1 MKKNNT
7 LLKENFTSKN
17 LFEKF
22 NLLTEE
28 DVNKIT
34 LGLDWINKRIPNSII
49 IGGTALAH
57 YLPNSRDLTPDLDIM
72 VLNLDFSKNALM
84 KDNIEFRT
92 ITSGNNPNLGITIP
106 KFNTD
111 LLDSSTGNVS
121 INNLILKNYNTGML
135 NNRQVKF
142 IIPELLTIMKIEI
155 GREKDT
161 NDAFAL
167 LSSNV
172 LNKAKYLQF
181 VNMLKNNLNEYESL
195 VSYAE
200 MIK

>member
-1 MKKNNT
+1 MKKNV
-7 LLKENFTSKN
+7 LLKENFTSNN

-22 NLLTEE
+22 NLLSEE
-28 DVNKIT
+28 EVNRIT
-34 LGLDWINKRIPNSII
+34 LGIDWINKRIPNSII
-49 IGGTALAH
+49 IGGTALIH
-57 YLPNSRDLTPDLDIM
+57 YLPSSRDLTPDLDIM
-72 VLNLDFSKNALM
+72 VLNLDFSKNALI

-92 ITSGNNPNLGITIP
+92 ITSGNNPNLGITVP

-121 INNLILKNYNTGML
+121 INNLILKNYTTGML

-142 IIPELLTIMKIEI
+142 VIPELLTIMKIEI

-172 LNKAKYLQF
+172 LNKATYLKF
-181 VNMLKNNLNEYESL
+181 VNILKNNLNEYESL
-195 VSYAE
+195 ISYAE

>member
-1 MKKNNT
+1 MK

-28 DVNKIT
+28 EINKIT
-34 LGLDWINKRIPNSII
+34 SGLDWINKRIPNSII
-49 IGGTALAH
+49 IGGTSLIH
-57 YLPNSRDLTPDLDIM
+57 YLPYSRDLTPDLDIL
-72 VLNLDFSKNALM
+72 VLNLDFSKDALM

-111 LLDSSTGNVS
+111 LLDSSTGNVN

-142 IIPELLTIMKIEI
+142 VIPELLTIMKIEI

-172 LNKAKYLQF
+172 LDKAKYLKF
-181 VNMLKNNLNEYESL
+181 VNILKNNLNEYESL
-195 VSYAE
+195 MSYAE